1 MLGSGTEVG
10 RYVVLDQLGEGAM
23 GEVYRAW
30 DNTLDRVVALKIMLP
45 MRAESSI
52 ARKRFAREARLTA
65 RINHPCVAHIYDVG
79 EYEEV
84 PFIAMEF
91 VPGKQLRDEMH
102 SPVPAVRVV
111 FLAKQILEGLAE
123 AHRQGVVHRDLK
135 PENIL
140 ISGRDQVKILDFGL
154 AKPIFDDISEAT
166 DLSTT
171 GLTGTPRYM
180 APEQIQGHAIDART
194 DLYALG
200 CVLYELLT
208 SKPAHAGTTLGEM
221 LMAVVHKPAPEL
233 TDDICPRPLALA
245 IKRAL
250 EKKPQDRFA
259 NAQAMADALIDLDS
273 SQDPPAPGRMTG
285 HVPHPRAEVY
295 AKRARDAL
303 TGIGS
308 TSSLAADMLEQAL
321 ELDPDYALAHA
332 VHAEACAAA
341 FCTGQVDAKWLD
353 RAQQSLERAEK
364 LDPALPDLRV
374 ARARIVWNKA
384 FNFPAETALRELR
397 LALRRAPN
405 HTGALRAWSLIAAH
419 VGLFDLADV
428 AIGRLLAID
437 PKDVVTISL
446 QASIHIARGQPAQAI
461 TGLEPLLRLDPKYDD
476 VVFWWVHAH
485 AQTMLGKLDA
495 AEEVL
500 RNLLRRHPEDPLAL
514 TLGALVRARR
524 GDARGARSL
533 ARSAEKTIKG
543 ETHPHH
549 AWHLIACAES
559 VLGDQEAALHWLK
572 RTSDEGMPCY
582 TWYLRDPML
591 SGLRAHPD
599 GMDFFSTLRRR
610 HEYFEREFPLIDRGP
625 ALSYVATEVPG
636 DR

>member
-1 MLGSGTEVG
+1 MLPSGTNVG

-23 GEVYRAW
+23 GQVYRAW

-45 MRAESSI
+45 LRAESPP

-79 EYEEV
+79 DYEDV

-91 VPGKQLRDEMH
+91 VPGRQLRDEMH
-102 SPVPAVRVV
+102 EPVPPVRVA
-111 FLAKQILEGLAE
+111 FLARQILDGLTE

-140 ISGRDQVKILDFGL
+140 ISGRDQVKLLDFGL

-180 APEQIQGHAIDART
+180 APEQIQGHAVDART

-208 SKPAHAGTTLGEM
+208 TRPAHSGNTLGEM
-221 LMAVVHKPAPEL
+221 LMAVVHKPAPIL
-233 TDDICPRPLALA
+233 TEDICPAPLAAA
-245 IKRAL
+245 IKKSL
-250 EKKPQDRFA
+250 EKKPQDRFQ
-259 NAQAMADALIDLDS
+259 NAQAMLEAIVDIDA
-273 SQDPPAPGRMTG
+273 SQDAPAPKRTSA

-295 AKRARDAL
+295 TKRGREAL

-308 TSSLAADMLEQAL
+308 TASLASEMLEQAL
-321 ELDPDYALAHA
+321 ALDPDYALAHA
-332 VHAEACAAA
+332 IYAEACAAA
-341 FCTGQVDAKWLD
+341 FCTGHVDAKWLD
-353 RAQQSLERAEK
+353 RAQTSLDRAEQ

-384 FNFPAETALRELR
+384 FNFPSETALRELR

-405 HTGALRAWSLIAAH
+405 HTGALRAMALIAGH
-419 VGLFDLADV
+419 VGLFDLAEV
-428 AIGRLLAID
+428 ALNRMRAID
-437 PKDVVTISL
+437 AKDPLLIGLTSSL
-446 QASIHIARGQPAQAI
+446 YMARGEPEKAI
-461 TGLEPLLRLDPKYDD
+461 PVLEDVLRLDPKHED
-476 VVFWWVHAH
+476 VLFWWISAH
-485 AQTMLGKLDA
+485 AQVQIGKLDV
-495 AEEVL
+495 AENTL
-500 RNLLRRHPEDPLAL
+500 RGLLRRHPEDPLAL
-514 TLGALVRARR
+514 SLGSLVRALR
-524 GDARGARSL
+524 GDPRGSRSL
-533 ARSAEKTIKG
+533 QKSAEKAIKG

-582 TWYLRDPML
+582 PWYARDPL
-591 SGLRAHPD
+591 LAKLREDPN
-599 GMDFFSTLRRR
+599 GRDFFATLRRR
-610 HEYFEREFPLIDRGP
+610 FEYFEREFPLIDRGP
-625 ALSYVATEVPG
+625 ALSYVATEVP
-636 DR
+636 DV

>member
-45 MRAESSI
+45 MRAESTL

-91 VPGKQLRDEMH
+91 VPGKQLRDEMLQ
-102 SPVPAVRVV
+102 PVTPVRVV

-208 SKPAHAGTTLGEM
+208 SKPVHAGTTLGEM
-221 LMAVVHKPAPEL
+221 LMAVVHKPAPQL
-233 TDDICPRPLALA
+233 TEDICPRPLAQA
-245 IKRAL
+245 IRRAL

-259 NAQAMADALIDLDS
+259 TAQAMIEALVDLDS
-273 SQDPPAPGRMTG
+273 SQEIPPLGRSST

-295 AKRARDAL
+295 AKRGRDAL

-321 ELDPDYALAHA
+321 QLDPDYALAHA
-332 VHAEACAAA
+332 VYAEACAAA
-341 FCTGQVDAKWLD
+341 FNTGQADAKWLD
-353 RAQQSLERAEK
+353 RAQRSLDRAEQ

-384 FNFPAETALRELR
+384 FNFPSETALRELR

-405 HTGALRAWSLIAAH
+405 HTGALRLWALISAH
-419 VGLFDLADV
+419 VGLFELADV
-428 AIGRLLAID
+428 AISRLRAID
-437 PKDVVTISL
+437 PKDVLLISL
-446 QASIHIARGQPAQAI
+446 SGSLHIARQEPQKAI
-461 TGLEPLLRLDPKYDD
+461 NELEPVVRLDPKYDD
-476 VVFWWVHAH
+476 VLFWWVYAH
-485 AQTMLGKLDA
+485 AQTMLGKLDQ
-495 AEEVL
+495 AETVL
-500 RNLLRRHPEDPLAL
+500 RGLLRRHPEDPLAL
-514 TLGALVRARR
+514 SLGALVRAMRS
-524 GDARGARSL
+524 DARGSRTL
-533 ARSAEKTIKG
+533 AKAAEKTIKG

-559 VLGDQEAALHWLK
+559 VLGDQEAAYHWLK

-582 TWYLRDPML
+582 PWYARDPFL
-591 SGLRAHPD
+591 AKLRESPGGAEL
-599 GMDFFSTLRRR
+599 MSVLKRRF
-610 HEYFEREFPLIDRGP
+610 EYFEREFPLIDRGP
-625 ALSYVATEVPG
+625 ALSYVATEVS
-636 DR
+636 DA